1 MAVSNLARSV
11 KEAISDGLIDK
22 LELAKL
28 KKLRADIAQ
37 QADEVIFL
45 AENIGI
51 EIWSRIYQKNRLKF
65 KILWFC
71 PAQLDCRLLLI
82 ITALTQVEIN

>member
-37 QADEVIFL
+37 QADE
-45 AENIGI
+45 
-51 EIWSRIYQKNRLKF
+51 
-65 KILWFC
+65 
-71 PAQLDCRLLLI
+71 
-82 ITALTQVEIN
+82 